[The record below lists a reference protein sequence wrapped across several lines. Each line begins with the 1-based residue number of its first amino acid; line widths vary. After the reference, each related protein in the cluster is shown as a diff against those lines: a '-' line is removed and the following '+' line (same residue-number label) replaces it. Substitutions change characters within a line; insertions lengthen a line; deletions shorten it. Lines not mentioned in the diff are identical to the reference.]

1 MLEIS
6 LDWFSHNGG
15 QIGVIGMRY
24 HMQMNWSFMAKQRT
38 YLRQNTS
45 ELVSEV
51 SDADMHEAVKAS
63 GVNVSIYLGDL
74 LFGYH

>member
-1 MLEIS
+1 
-6 LDWFSHNGG
+6 
-15 QIGVIGMRY
+15 
-24 HMQMNWSFMAKQRT
+24 MAKQRT